1 MRGPERDWGHG
12 GHKGHLGGLYKRPRR
27 TLFVLKNSA
36 QMRGERE
43 EKGPGVNVEQCL
55 VRKGLS
61 EGGRGNWV
69 PFERGKACKVLEEGA
84 TKF

>member
-1 MRGPERDWGHG
+1 MG
-12 GHKGHLGGLYKRPRR
+12 GQLYKRPRR

-36 QMRGERE
+36 QMRGERR

-55 VRKGLS
+55 VRKGFCLRVVEVIGCPSKDKS
-61 EGGRGNWV
+61 E
-69 PFERGKACKVLEEGA
+69 AKVLEKGA

>member
-1 MRGPERDWGHG
+1 MELARARAR
-12 GHKGHLGGLYKRPRR
+12 LGTRRAQGALGWAMYKRPRR

-55 VRKGLS
+55 VRKGF
-61 EGGRGNWV
+61 V
-69 PFERGKACKVLEEGA
+69 
-84 TKF
+84 